1 MAEMKIVRFRILLLF
16 KTSLS
21 SLYSFRGVEATRP
34 QSAGKTQV
42 STLRIK
48 SETGEMVG
56 SCFVLFC
63 FIFYFIYL
71 CTYLSI
77 FVVQV
82 SSTPSF
88 DFFVSLD
95 IYLEDEV
102 YRLYTRC

>member
-56 SCFVLFC
+56 SCFVLFS
-63 FIFYFIYL
+63 ISFIY
-71 CTYLSI
+71 
-77 FVVQV
+77 VR
-82 SSTPSF
+82 
-88 DFFVSLD
+88 
-95 IYLEDEV
+95 IYLFLS
-102 YRLYTRC
+102 YKSLQPLHLTFSSL

>member
-56 SCFVLFC
+56 SCFVLFY
-63 FIFYFIYL
+63 FLFHLFMYVFIYF
-71 CTYLSI
+71 CRT
-77 FVVQV
+77 
-82 SSTPSF
+82 
-88 DFFVSLD
+88 SLFNPF
-95 IYLEDEV
+95 I
-102 YRLYTRC
+102 